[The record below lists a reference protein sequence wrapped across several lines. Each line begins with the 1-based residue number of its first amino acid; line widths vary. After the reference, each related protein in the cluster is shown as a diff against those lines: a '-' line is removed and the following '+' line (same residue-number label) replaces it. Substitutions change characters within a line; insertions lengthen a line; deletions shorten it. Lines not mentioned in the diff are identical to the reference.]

1 MESLK
6 TLKANLLFHFFVVLS
21 GWNSLLI
28 AQAVAP
34 VGTIE
39 RSTKQQILA
48 SIPPPGHEAIPP
60 QLFLTSTA
68 GAYSAFLLRRETS
81 QGAGG
86 FGSDFCYIQV
96 QDHSGS
102 SVWESE
108 CTPVSNV
115 NTCTLVL
122 SDAGFEI
129 FDGSRSAWDSDVDVD
144 EHVHLERLELMDT
157 GDMQMRD
164 NEGELSW
171 KASDSP
177 ASNQNC
183 GSVGAPG
190 QAPAHPPFAAPIHS
204 NKGPFGQPQPVNS
217 QPQQP
222 LAAPAQPTTHF
233 YGSPLQPGPAG
244 LPQQVGSNQP
254 IPVPAADAD
263 QPLPGQPLSAGL
275 NQPIGVLGNSQ
286 QPNLVDNT
294 PFDSGSMRDKVE
306 EVVVFQRGVIALR
319 EDVISSFKISRSAAR
334 ARNLYLVI
342 SSEDLSEFPTFHLI
356 ELFSN
361 TCLVFRCQLAL
372 SVAFPNRVC
381 VQWRRPSGPL
391 VRTGWIEQGG
401 SFGPTVS
408 IAS

>member
-6 TLKANLLFHFFVVLS
+6 TLKANLLFHLLTVLIS
-21 GWNSLLI
+21 SNSFLI

-39 RSTKQQILA
+39 RTTKQQILA
-48 SIPPPGHEAIPP
+48 TIPPPGQEATPP

-68 GAYSAFLLRRETS
+68 GIYSAFLLRRETTL
-81 QGAGG
+81 GAGG
-86 FGSDFCYIQV
+86 FGTDFCYIQV
-96 QDHSGS
+96 QDHSGT

-129 FDGSRSAWDSDVDVD
+129 FDGSRSAWDSDVDLD

-164 NEGELSW
+164 NEGELLW

-190 QAPAHPPFAAPIHS
+190 QAPAHPPFAAPIHGD
-204 NKGPFGQPQPVNS
+204 NGPFGQPVNN

-222 LAAPAQPTTHF
+222 LSPAQPALPAQPTTQF
-233 YGSPLQPGPAG
+233 YGSPLQPG
-244 LPQQVGSNQP
+244 LPQQVGSKEP
-254 IPVPAADAD
+254 IAADAD
-263 QPLPGQPLSAGL
+263 QPLPEQPLSAGL
-275 NQPIGVLGNSQ
+275 NQPIGVGISH
-286 QPNLVDNT
+286 QPLVDNT
-294 PFDSGSMRDKVE
+294 PFDSGSMRERVE
-306 EVVVFQRGVIALR
+306 VMKLGLG
-319 EDVISSFKISRSAAR
+319 S
-334 ARNLYLVI
+334 L
-342 SSEDLSEFPTFHLI
+342 
-356 ELFSN
+356 
-361 TCLVFRCQLAL
+361 
-372 SVAFPNRVC
+372 VAFM
-381 VQWRRPSGPL
+381 GL
-391 VRTGWIEQGG
+391 LGFFI
-401 SFGPTVS
+401 
-408 IAS
+408 